1 MTEIPTFTTPTASHE
16 PCSGRQPRRIKVGG
30 GWKATNMAN
39 NETRNM
45 SQNMAS
51 AIYNDLNLPDSVIF
65 ADWTLLSFVYM
76 ADGRRVGTDR
86 PADKDL

>member
-1 MTEIPTFTTPTASHE
+1 MPTFTTQTASHE

-30 GWKATNMAN
+30 GWKATSVAN

-45 SQNMAS
+45 SHNVS
-51 AIYNDLNLPDSVIF
+51 HVKYNLHNLPESVIF
-65 ADWTLLSFVYM
+65 ANGNVLSFVYM